1 MVFICGLINI
11 LITVTKIRKMIIK
24 AIPESLQHAI
34 GGGIGIFVAYVGLK
48 NAGLLSFT
56 VQAEPQNGVVN
67 GSSIVPALGNFDNPA
82 IILAVIGLVLTT
94 ILVVTN
100 VRGAILIGIVVTTL
114 QSLFSDSSKIPQVL
128 MTIIAFSLSDT
139 FDTIGTFIG
148 TGRRTGIFSKE
159 DELALEDS
167 KGFST
172 KMDKALFADAIATS
186 IGAIFGTSNTTT
198 YVESAAGIGAG
209 GRTGLTSVVVAI
221 LFALSSLFS
230 PLIAI
235 VPAQATAPALILVG
249 IMMLASFKDINWTD
263 LEDAIPAF
271 FASIFMGLCYS
282 ISYGIAAGFIFYAVV
297 KVVKGKAK
305 EVSPIIWVI
314 DALFILNFVILAIL

>member
-1 MVFICGLINI
+1 MGVN
-11 LITVTKIRKMIIK
+11 TASVDW
-24 AIPESLQHAI
+24 HA
-34 GGGIGIFVAYVGLK
+34 
-48 NAGLLSFT
+48 NS
-56 VQAEPQNGVVN
+56 
-67 GSSIVPALGNFDNPA
+67 LGNSFKE
-82 IILAVIGLVLTT
+82 LGTT
-94 ILVVTN
+94 F
-100 VRGAILIGIVVTTL
+100 GAAFGAEGL

-221 LFALSSLFS
+221 LFALSSLFHH
-230 PLIAI
+230 L
-235 VPAQATAPALILVG
+235 LL
-249 IMMLASFKDINWTD
+249 
-263 LEDAIPAF
+263 
-271 FASIFMGLCYS
+271 LCQH
-282 ISYGIAAGFIFYAVV
+282 
-297 KVVKGKAK
+297 K
-305 EVSPIIWVI
+305 
-314 DALFILNFVILAIL
+314 LRLQR

>member
-1 MVFICGLINI
+1 MPSVYQIRLIQ
-11 LITVTKIRKMIIK
+11 L
-24 AIPESLQHAI
+24 EH
-34 GGGIGIFVAYVGLK
+34 
-48 NAGLLSFT
+48 LS
-56 VQAEPQNGVVN
+56 
-67 GSSIVPALGNFDNPA
+67 
-82 IILAVIGLVLTT
+82 
-94 ILVVTN
+94 
-100 VRGAILIGIVVTTL
+100 VRDVE
-114 QSLFSDSSKIPQVL
+114 QD
-128 MTIIAFSLSDT
+128 
-139 FDTIGTFIG
+139 
-148 TGRRTGIFSKE
+148 FSKE

-271 FASIFMGLCYS
+271 LLQFSWDYVIASLMGLLLGS
-282 ISYGIAAGFIFYAVV
+282 SFMQ
-297 KVVKGKAK
+297 
-305 EVSPIIWVI
+305 W
-314 DALFILNFVILAIL
+314 

>member
-1 MVFICGLINI
+1 MNTFFKLKENKTTVSTEIMAGVTTFFAMSYILFVNPSILSETGMPFQAVFLATIIASIIGTLIMGLFANVPYAQAPGMGLNAFFTFTVVFGMGYTWQQALAMVFICGLINI

-114 QSLFSDSSKIPQVL
+114 VAIPMGVVDTASVDWHANSLGNSFKELGTTFGAAFGAEGLQSLFSDSSKIPQVL

-139 FDTIGTFIG
+139 FIQ
-148 TGRRTGIFSKE
+148 
-159 DELALEDS
+159 LEHLSVRDVEQ
-167 KGFST
+167 GFSLK
-172 KMDKALFADAIATS
+172 KM
-186 IGAIFGTSNTTT
+186 N
-198 YVESAAGIGAG
+198 
-209 GRTGLTSVVVAI
+209 
-221 LFALSSLFS
+221 
-230 PLIAI
+230 
-235 VPAQATAPALILVG
+235 
-249 IMMLASFKDINWTD
+249 
-263 LEDAIPAF
+263 
-271 FASIFMGLCYS
+271 
-282 ISYGIAAGFIFYAVV
+282 
-297 KVVKGKAK
+297 
-305 EVSPIIWVI
+305 
-314 DALFILNFVILAIL
+314 